1 MCNWKK
7 ALDRSLN
14 WVDDH
19 TREEASDCGGGSTA
33 GNPARSVSAL
43 KSVTETTT
51 SSSSNG
57 PLHSSTSKTTT
68 EHITAVVHTGVSAST
83 APSSPSTPSPL
94 LGPDACPAM
103 NVSVVHKAVGY
114 VALAF
119 CVGIAAGAG
128 FVVGIDLIRSVKSGK

>member
-7 ALDRSLN
+7 ALDRSLS

-33 GNPARSVSAL
+33 GNPARTVSAL
-43 KSVTETTT
+43 KSVVETT

-57 PLHSSTSKTTT
+57 PSHSSTSGTTT
-68 EHITAVVHTGVSAST
+68 EHITAVVHTGVSAING
-83 APSSPSTPSPL
+83 PSSSL
-94 LGPDACPAM
+94 LGADACPAM

>member
-7 ALDRSLN
+7 ALDRSLS

-19 TREEASDCGGGSTA
+19 TREEANDCGGGSTA
-33 GNPARSVSAL
+33 GNPARTVSTL
-43 KSVTETTT
+43 KLVAETT
-51 SSSSNG
+51 SASSNG
-57 PLHSSTSKTTT
+57 PSHSSTSTSRTTT
-68 EHITAVVHTGVSAST
+68 EHITAVVHTGVSAT
-83 APSSPSTPSPL
+83 NGPSSSL
-94 LGPDACPAM
+94 LGVDACPAM

>member
-33 GNPARSVSAL
+33 GNPARAVSAL
-43 KSVTETTT
+43 KSVSETTT
-51 SSSSNG
+51 SSGGSHSTS
-57 PLHSSTSKTTT
+57 SSTTRTTT

-83 APSSPSTPSPL
+83 PSTASSPSPL
-94 LGPDACPAM
+94 LGLDACPAM

-128 FVVGIDLIRSVKSGK
+128 FVVGVDLIRSVKSGK